1 MHKVSNHLCLHEE
14 KAPILSGLSIPKEY
28 NTVHPKHQSLFK
40 KNIFKYSWF
49 AVDLLKNY
57 NEFCVRKLKDTS
69 NNFDVKI
76 TIDLVADLMKR
87 LRKKNSR
94 KKNINQLT
102 FDFTQNVPIEIHI
115 PRQISVNYKKEFTWN
130 KKMMIEFVSA

>member
-1 MHKVSNHLCLHEE
+1 M
-14 KAPILSGLSIPKEY
+14 P
-28 NTVHPKHQSLFK
+28 
-40 KNIFKYSWF
+40 
-49 AVDLLKNY
+49 VDLLKNY

-76 TIDLVADLMKR
+76 NIDLVTDLMNR
-87 LRKKNSR
+87 PRKKNSR